1 MHLPW
6 KHLVAWHW
14 QTRETQTLKEITGAF
29 HLDNRTHGNGIMSL
43 KEMFFHDNCFEIES
57 YSVHGKKTCCQFF
70 FQFFWH
76 VINRT
81 IKTVSLDCHFP
92 YDSTGWMGRGQ
103 QMQIRRFAKGA
114 LEGGG
119 WLLPNKKR
127 RWDKARRVGFIFT
140 TFSRC
145 QTLTSST
152 TFNQNF
158 VQVVYVWQQK
168 HDLRSSIS
176 KVDHCRRCLRRS
188 DRPRRWLWKWVWKHG
203 RTVMMSLFWNLKWY
217 KINMFFRLVGW

>member
-1 MHLPW
+1 MVSCLWKRCFFMIIVLKLNHILCMEKRPVANFSSNFFDMWSTEPSKPSAWTATFPMTLPGGW
-6 KHLVAWHW
+6 A
-14 QTRETQTLKEITGAF
+14 EA
-29 HLDNRTHGNGIMSL
+29 NRCKS
-43 KEMFFHDNCFEIES
+43 D
-57 YSVHGKKTCCQFF
+57 
-70 FQFFWH
+70 
-76 VINRT
+76 
-81 IKTVSLDCHFP
+81 VSPKVL
-92 YDSTGWMGRGQ
+92 WR
-103 QMQIRRFAKGA
+103 
-114 LEGGG
+114 GGG